1 MSSQHPGPRPEPAP
15 WASGSTASSAA
26 DSTPGGTAAATLPPP
41 AEAELSTTAANE
53 VVGVTSWRTP
63 VVLGLLSLVALLLFG
78 LNAPD
83 NTVSF
88 RVSEAGDLFRV
99 PDLVVHGVLWGWL
112 TVAVLAGL
120 TVLAFLR
127 ARAGAHLPRWAV
139 LVVGFFFVSGFLVWV
154 VGSARSPDVSLSGLL
169 AGSVALAIP
178 LIFGSL
184 GGLLC
189 ERSGVINIAIEGQLL
204 FGAFSAAVA
213 GSLSGSAWVGLLA
226 AVLGAGLV
234 SLVLAVFS
242 ITYRVNQ
249 VIVGVVLNVLVS
261 GLTGFLFATV
271 LESDPGVFNS
281 PPRLPRFAVP
291 VLSEIP
297 LIGPIVF
304 DQSVIGYLMYAAVAL
319 VWFALYKTRWG
330 LRTRSVGEHPKAAD
344 TLGVKVNALRFRN
357 VLLGGTV
364 AGLGGAFYTLVS
376 VSAFTRD
383 MTSGAGYIA
392 LAALIFGRWNP
403 VGALL
408 ASLLF
413 GFASNLQ
420 SILSFLGTPVPSQF
434 LAMLPYVVTIL
445 AVAGLVG
452 VSRGPAAIGKP
463 YTKE

>member
-1 MSSQHPGPRPEPAP
+1 MSSQEPTPQHENAP
-15 WASGSTASSAA
+15 WADGSTATTSA
-26 DSTPGGTAAATLPPP
+26 TATAP
-41 AEAELSTTAANE
+41 AEAELSTAAANE

-63 VVLGLLSLVALLLFG
+63 VVLALLSAVALVLFG

-83 NTVSF
+83 NRVAF
-88 RVSEAGDLFRV
+88 RVSEDGDLFRV
-99 PDLVVHGVLWGWL
+99 PDLAVNGVVWGWL
-112 TVAVLAGL
+112 TVVVLLAL
-120 TVLAFLR
+120 TALAFVR
-127 ARAGAHLPRWAV
+127 ARARAQLPRWAV
-139 LVVGFFFVSGFLVWV
+139 LVFGFFFVSGFLVWV
-154 VGSARSPDVSLSGLL
+154 VGSSRTPDVSLSGLL

-189 ERSGVINIAIEGQLL
+189 ERSGVVNIAIEGQLL

-226 AVLGAGLV
+226 AVVGAGLV

-242 ITYRVNQ
+242 ITYKVNQ

-271 LESDPGVFNS
+271 LETNASVFNS

-297 LIGPIVF
+297 VLGPILF
-304 DQSVIGYLMYAAVAL
+304 DQSVIGYLMYVAVAV
-319 VWFALYKTRWG
+319 VWFALYRTRWG
-330 LRTRSVGEHPKAAD
+330 LRTRAVGEHPKAAD
-344 TLGVKVNALRFRN
+344 TLGVNVNALRFRN
-357 VLLGGTV
+357 VLLGGMV
-364 AGLGGAFYTLVS
+364 AGVGGAFYTLVS

-403 VGALL
+403 IGALL

-452 VSRGPAAIGKP
+452 ASRAPAASGQP

>member
-1 MSSQHPGPRPEPAP
+1 MSSQDPAPRRDEAP
-15 WASGSTASSAA
+15 WAAGSTAAGRTGTGTVVPRDEA
-26 DSTPGGTAAATLPPP
+26 D
-41 AEAELSTTAANE
+41 LSTTAANE
-53 VVGVTSWRTP
+53 TVGVTNHRTP
-63 VVLGLLSLVALLLFG
+63 VLLGLLSLVALVLFG
-78 LNAPD
+78 VNAPD
-83 NTVSF
+83 RSVSF
-88 RVSEAGDLFRV
+88 RVSDPGDLFRV
-99 PDLVVHGVLWGWL
+99 PDLVVHGVVWGWL
-112 TVAVLAGL
+112 TVAVLAGI
-120 TVLAFLR
+120 TALAFLR
-127 ARAGAHLPRWAV
+127 ARAGARLPRWAV
-139 LVVGFFFVSGFLVWV
+139 LTFGFFFVAGFLVWV
-154 VGSARSPDVSLSGLL
+154 VGSSRTPDVSLSGLL

-213 GSLSGSAWVGLLA
+213 GSLSGSPWVGLLA

-242 ITYRVNQ
+242 IAYRVNQ

-271 LESDPGVFNS
+271 LEADAGVFNS

-291 VLSEIP
+291 VLSDIP
-297 LIGPIVF
+297 VLGPILF
-304 DQSVIGYLMYAAVAL
+304 EQSVIGYMMYATVAL
-319 VWFALYKTRWG
+319 VWVALYRTRWG
-330 LRTRSVGEHPKAAD
+330 LRTRAVGEHPKAAD

-357 VLLGGTV
+357 VLVGGMI

-403 VGALL
+403 IGALL

-452 VSRGPAAIGKP
+452 AARGPAAIGRP

>member
-1 MSSQHPGPRPEPAP
+1 MSSQEPNPQHESAP
-15 WASGSTASSAA
+15 WAGGSTAAA
-26 DSTPGGTAAATLPPP
+26 GTATDTAP
-41 AEAELSTTAANE
+41 AESELSTAAANE

-63 VVLGLLSLVALLLFG
+63 VVLALLSAVALVLFA

-83 NTVSF
+83 NRVAF
-88 RVSEAGDLFRV
+88 RVSEDGDLFRV
-99 PDLVVHGVLWGWL
+99 PDLAVNGVVWGWL
-112 TVAVLAGL
+112 TVAVLLAL
-120 TVLAFLR
+120 TALAFVR
-127 ARAGAHLPRWAV
+127 ARARAQLPRWAV
-139 LVVGFFFVSGFLVWV
+139 LVFGFFFVSGFLVWV
-154 VGSARSPDVSLSGLL
+154 VGSSRTPDVSLSGLL

-189 ERSGVINIAIEGQLL
+189 ERSGVVNIAIEGQLL

-226 AVLGAGLV
+226 AVVGAGLV

-242 ITYRVNQ
+242 ITYKVNQ

-271 LESDPGVFNS
+271 LEANASVFNS

-297 LIGPIVF
+297 VVGPILF
-304 DQSVIGYLMYAAVAL
+304 DQSVIGYLMYVAVAV
-319 VWFALYKTRWG
+319 VWFALYRTRWG
-330 LRTRSVGEHPKAAD
+330 LRTRAVGEHPKAAD

-357 VLLGGTV
+357 VLLGGMV
-364 AGLGGAFYTLVS
+364 AGIGGAFYTLVS

-452 VSRGPAAIGKP
+452 ASRAPAASGQP

>member
-1 MSSQHPGPRPEPAP
+1 MSSQEPTPQRDRAP
-15 WASGSTASSAA
+15 WAGGSTATDSAPA
-26 DSTPGGTAAATLPPP
+26 PAGSEGSTAAG
-41 AEAELSTTAANE
+41 E
-53 VVGVTSWRTP
+53 VVGATSRRTP
-63 VVLGLLSLVALLLFG
+63 VVLALLSAVALVLFG

-83 NTVSF
+83 NRVGF

-99 PDLVVHGVLWGWL
+99 PDLVVDGVVWGWL
-112 TVAVLAGL
+112 TVAVLSAL
-120 TVLAFLR
+120 TVLAFAR
-127 ARAGAHLPRWAV
+127 ARAGAHVPRWAV
-139 LVVGFFFVSGFLVWV
+139 LVFAGFFVTGFLVWV
-154 VGSARSPDVSLSGLL
+154 VGSSRTPDVSLSGLL

-189 ERSGVINIAIEGQLL
+189 ERSGVVNIAIEGQLL

-226 AVLGAGLV
+226 AVVGAGLV

-242 ITYRVNQ
+242 ITYKVNQ

-271 LESDPGVFNS
+271 LEANASVFNS
-281 PPRLPRFAVP
+281 PPRLPRLAVP

-297 LIGPIVF
+297 VVGPILF
-304 DQSVIGYLMYAAVAL
+304 EQSVIGYLMYAAVAV
-319 VWFALYKTRWG
+319 VWFALYRTRWG
-330 LRTRSVGEHPKAAD
+330 LRTRAVGEHPKAAD

-357 VLLGGTV
+357 VVLGGMV
-364 AGLGGAFYTLVS
+364 AGIGGAFYTLVS

-403 VGALL
+403 IGALL

-452 VSRGPAAIGKP
+452 ASRAPAASGRP

>member
-1 MSSQHPGPRPEPAP
+1 MSSQDPAPHRDEAP
-15 WASGSTASSAA
+15 WAGGSTA
-26 DSTPGGTAAATLPPP
+26 TGTAAPRE
-41 AEAELSTTAANE
+41 EAELSTTAANE
-53 VVGVTSWRTP
+53 VVAVPGRRTP
-63 VVLGLLSLVALLLFG
+63 LVLGLLGLVALVLFG

-83 NTVSF
+83 RSVSF
-88 RVSEAGDLFRV
+88 RVSGPGDLFRV
-99 PDLVVHGVLWGWL
+99 PDLVVHGAVWGWL
-112 TVAVLAGL
+112 SVAVLTGL
-120 TVLAFLR
+120 AVLSFVR
-127 ARAGAHLPRWAV
+127 ARAGARLPRWVA
-139 LVVGFFFVSGFLVWV
+139 LVFGFFFVTGFLVWV
-154 VGSARSPDVSLSGLL
+154 VGSSRTPDVSLSGLL

-226 AVLGAGLV
+226 AVVGAGLV

-242 ITYRVNQ
+242 IVYRVNQ

-271 LESDPGVFNS
+271 LEADARVFNS

-291 VLSEIP
+291 VLSDIP
-297 LIGPIVF
+297 VLGPILF

-319 VWFALYKTRWG
+319 VWFALYRTRWG
-330 LRTRSVGEHPKAAD
+330 LRTRAVGEHPKAAD
-344 TLGVKVNALRFRN
+344 TLGVKVNVLRFRN
-357 VLLGGTV
+357 VLVGGMV

-403 VGALL
+403 IGALL

-452 VSRGPAAIGKP
+452 VSRGPAAIGRP